1 LGGIQNIHLIAPVT
15 YLQMGALM
23 KNCAFVLTDS
33 GGIQEEAPSFGK
45 YAIVM
50 RDVTER
56 MESVLLG
63 YSELVGASSERIIDA
78 VTRQIL
84 KPIQVN
90 PENNPYGDGYT
101 SERILNILTQ
111 ETTC

>member
-1 LGGIQNIHLIAPVT
+1 
-15 YLQMGALM
+15 
-23 KNCAFVLTDS
+23 
-33 GGIQEEAPSFGK
+33 
-45 YAIVM
+45 M